1 MRIASKRRV
10 GRQTHL
16 TVIEHE
22 QLKMLHTLHA
32 KNFTLFS
39 EVSFEFSQG
48 LNVVIG
54 DNGTGKSLL
63 LKLAYA
69 LEYVLHHTLQNSLH
83 DTPLSIE
90 ALDLSRKLK
99 NVFQPDKLNRLC
111 RSGDAEL
118 LMSSSF
124 FGQPAP
130 DLTMALSILSNE
142 NQINIQQSPSFGAF
156 IKNNPVKNISL
167 PLFFPAKEVLSIY
180 PGFITSYEDREVAFD
195 ETYYDLCKA
204 LNRFLLRGKRRSE
217 IADWITPL
225 ESHIP
230 GKLILEVNR
239 FYLQLSEQEKREIP
253 LVAEGIRKIA
263 MLNYLILNGSL
274 TKGSTLF
281 WDEPE
286 ANLNAKLQVKLVDS
300 LVQLANAGVQIVLT
314 VHDLFL
320 MKELSLRIEA
330 GETKAYFFELL
341 QEDANIRVVQGEK
354 LDDLL
359 TIVALEAA
367 LEQYDREQEVLLQDY

>member
-1 MRIASKRRV
+1 
-10 GRQTHL
+10 
-16 TVIEHE
+16 
-22 QLKMLHTLHA
+22 
-32 KNFTLFS
+32 
-39 EVSFEFSQG
+39 
-48 LNVVIG
+48 
-54 DNGTGKSLL
+54 
-63 LKLAYA
+63 
-69 LEYVLHHTLQNSLH
+69 
-83 DTPLSIE
+83 
-90 ALDLSRKLK
+90 
-99 NVFQPDKLNRLC
+99 
-111 RSGDAEL
+111 
-118 LMSSSF
+118 
-124 FGQPAP
+124 
-130 DLTMALSILSNE
+130 
-142 NQINIQQSPSFGAF
+142 
-156 IKNNPVKNISL
+156 
-167 PLFFPAKEVLSIY
+167 
-180 PGFITSYEDREVAFD
+180 
-195 ETYYDLCKA
+195 
-204 LNRFLLRGKRRSE
+204 
-217 IADWITPL
+217 
-225 ESHIP
+225 
-230 GKLILEVNR
+230 LEVNR

-367 LEQYDREQEVLLQDY
+367 LEQYDREQEVLLQGLLKCQRLPKKN

>member
-1 MRIASKRRV
+1 
-10 GRQTHL
+10 
-16 TVIEHE
+16 
-22 QLKMLHTLHA
+22 
-32 KNFTLFS
+32 
-39 EVSFEFSQG
+39 
-48 LNVVIG
+48 
-54 DNGTGKSLL
+54 
-63 LKLAYA
+63 
-69 LEYVLHHTLQNSLH
+69 
-83 DTPLSIE
+83 
-90 ALDLSRKLK
+90 
-99 NVFQPDKLNRLC
+99 
-111 RSGDAEL
+111 
-118 LMSSSF
+118 
-124 FGQPAP
+124 
-130 DLTMALSILSNE
+130 
-142 NQINIQQSPSFGAF
+142 
-156 IKNNPVKNISL
+156 
-167 PLFFPAKEVLSIY
+167 LFFPAKEVLSIY